1 MYQFSLTMTLARIVF
16 SVATLVVGASSTTF
30 GMNNSDV
37 IRMKEADL
45 SEQTI
50 LMAISKEPAD
60 YDTDADALIELK
72 KAGVP
77 EVVIQHMVA
86 GQRGS
91 KPSSSSNPTPSESAR
106 PPAPNR
112 PNFLD
117 QDFPSIA
124 PPLVE
129 IAAGQEFFT
138 RSTIHTEGGEYVGTN
153 YARGGIVPIN
163 TPVKVDAIR
172 ANSISLH
179 RIDTGDKF
187 EIKNVEKYTM
197 KPTTALGRL
206 LLAAEPTPLDR
217 LPPDLA
223 ASIKHGEMR
232 KGMTKEQVLM
242 ARGYPPSHETPSTDS
257 DRWVFWSSRF
267 VKHTIVFS
275 NGRLIEGRGIN

>member
-1 MYQFSLTMTLARIVF
+1 MNIARIGL
-16 SVATLVVGASSTTF
+16 SVATLVVGASSTLL

-37 IRMKEADL
+37 IRMKQADL

-77 EVVIQHMVA
+77 EVVIQQMVA
-86 GQRGS
+86 SQRSGKRS
-91 KPSSSSNPTPSESAR
+91 SDSESSSTASNPAPGAE
-106 PPAPNR
+106 PAPAETR

-129 IAAGQEFFT
+129 IAAGQEYFT
-138 RSTIHTEGGEYVGTN
+138 RSTIHVEDGEYVGTN

-163 TPVKVDAIR
+163 TPVRVDAIR
-172 ANSISLH
+172 GNSISVH
-179 RIDTGDKF
+179 RVDTGDKI

-206 LLAAEPTPLDR
+206 LLAAEQTPLDR

-223 ASIKHGEMR
+223 SSIKNGEMR

-242 ARGYPPSHETPSTDS
+242 ARGYPPSHETPSIDG
-257 DRWVFWSSRF
+257 DRWVYWSSRF
-267 VKHTIVFS
+267 VKHTIVFA
-275 NGRLIEGRGIN
+275 NGRLVEGRGIN